1 MNDQVKVVHQSDIR
15 KQFRLG
21 ILAGIGIA
29 AATMFFALWLA
40 QYIYV

>member
-1 MNDQVKVVHQSDIR
+1 MKPLDLDTMLK
-15 KQFRLG
+15 KQFRWG

-40 QYIYV
+40 QFIYV